1 MASSV
6 AEGSFPAANCGLPAC
21 FSSRANLPSP
31 TICVACAA
39 LAARIDQF
47 IQDGAMTVTGAVWRD
62 QLTEPELAVLGRT
75 DVGEL
80 KSRPDVLVI
89 GGGILGVN
97 IASAC
102 AEAGLGDVLLIETR
116 RLGTGATGGATGLLI
131 PEPHQWSD
139 PEPFVDLER
148 ASLERWRDLEESLP
162 GGVGLVELDWLGLA
176 PHDSGFAAH
185 QPPAVE
191 WLNPGQV
198 AELIPGLARPMEGA
212 LIRRQARVN
221 PLRAVARLAAGLPA
235 VATGVAATSV
245 TIRGDQIVAVATSA
259 GVISPGAVVFAT
271 GRPPVLDGLT
281 LDIPS
286 DRVKGHLLVTEPT
299 DVRLPGIVAPL
310 ATQIENGQLLAGG
323 TFDLGDETPAVQP
336 EVIDSIVEGLAAAL
350 PTLSGVEV
358 SYQWCCFRP
367 RHPDRRPVI
376 DKVPGL
382 ANAWLTSGHFRTG
395 ILNAPVTAAVLAR
408 WIQAGEPP
416 VEAGTWSATR
426 FRGR

>member
-1 MASSV
+1 
-6 AEGSFPAANCGLPAC
+6 
-21 FSSRANLPSP
+21 
-31 TICVACAA
+31 
-39 LAARIDQF
+39 
-47 IQDGAMTVTGAVWRD
+47 MTVNGAVWRD
-62 QLTEPELAVLGRT
+62 QLTAPERALLGRADHDVLG
-75 DVGEL
+75 
-80 KSRPDVLVI
+80 SRPDVLVV
-89 GGGILGVN
+89 GGGVLGVN
-97 IASAC
+97 IAAAC
-102 AEAGLGDVLLIETR
+102 ADAGLGRVLLIETG

-185 QPPAVE
+185 QPRAVE

-221 PLRAVARLAAGLPA
+221 PLRAVARLAARLPA

-245 TIRGDQIVAVATSA
+245 TIRGDQIVAVGTSA

-271 GRPPVLDGLT
+271 GRPPVLDGLR

-299 DVRLPGIVAPL
+299 DIRLPGIVAPL

-336 EVIDSIVEGLAAAL
+336 EVIDSIVDGLAAAL
-350 PTLSGVEV
+350 PALSGVGV
-358 SYQWCCFRP
+358 SHQWCCFRP

-408 WIQAGEPP
+408 WIQADEPP
-416 VEAGTWSATR
+416 AEAGTWSATR

>member
-1 MASSV
+1 
-6 AEGSFPAANCGLPAC
+6 
-21 FSSRANLPSP
+21 
-31 TICVACAA
+31 
-39 LAARIDQF
+39 
-47 IQDGAMTVTGAVWRD
+47 MTVNGAIWRD
-62 QLTEPELAVLGRT
+62 QLTAQERAMLGREDQ
-75 DVGEL
+75 DVIG
-80 KSRPDVLVI
+80 SRPDVLVV
-89 GGGILGVN
+89 GGGILGVST
-97 IASAC
+97 AAAC
-102 AEAGLGDVLLIETR
+102 AQAGLGSVLLIETG
-116 RLGTGATGGATGLLI
+116 RLGAGATGGATGLLI

-139 PEPFVDLER
+139 PEPFVDMER
-148 ASLERWRDLEESLP
+148 AGLERWRDLESSLP
-162 GGVGLVELDWLGLA
+162 GGIGLVELDWLGLA

-212 LIRRQARVN
+212 LIRHQARVN

-235 VATGVAATSV
+235 VATGIAATSV
-245 TIRGDQIVAVATSA
+245 TIRGDRIVSVGTST
-259 GVISPGAVVFAT
+259 GEISPGAVVFAT
-271 GRPPVLDGLT
+271 GRPPVLDGLP

-299 DVRLPGIVAPL
+299 DIRLPGIVAPL

-323 TFDLGDETPAVQP
+323 TFDLGDESPSVQP
-336 EVIDSIVEGLAAAL
+336 DVVEAIVEGLAATLPAL
-350 PTLSGVEV
+350 AGVGV
-358 SYQWCCFRP
+358 SHQWCCFRP

-376 DKVPGL
+376 DMVPGL

-408 WIQAGEPP
+408 WIHAGEPP

-426 FRGR
+426 FGGR